1 MSVERRLGLCVL
13 RELRGKPEC
22 PAGCS
27 KVQRDADPGGCAQ
40 PYGWNQKKTG
50 GNGAEGGAGRVGTVQ
65 HPGVGGRPGG
75 RGFGFSP
82 PLCGDWKRRA
92 HGGGRN
98 AEDRQADSDA
108 DDGEARGCGAVSVRP
123 REYGSERV
131 QRTRQQGGE
140 KRDANLE
147 AGIYTQTRC
156 RSAAV
161 PTGPTKNATRDPRPA
176 REAAHE
182 GGQHRTGRG
191 NGVPQLKGE
200 QPRPDNFVDERCG
213 AGRHVQEEE
222 QPPPAHGAWYRT
234 RQGASSWRRSVL

>member
-1 MSVERRLGLCVL
+1 
-13 RELRGKPEC
+13 
-22 PAGCS
+22 GCD

-50 GNGAEGGAGRVGTVQ
+50 GNSAKGGAGRVGSVQ
-65 HPGVGGRPGG
+65 QPGVGGRPSG
-75 RGFGFSP
+75 RVFGFSP

-108 DDGEARGCGAVSVRP
+108 DDGEARGCGAISVRP

-131 QRTRQQGGE
+131 QRTRQQEGE

-147 AGIYTQTRC
+147 GGIVMQPRRRAAAFPAGP
-156 RSAAV
+156 
-161 PTGPTKNATRDPRPA
+161 PTNNVTRDPRPA

-200 QPRPDNFVDERCG
+200 QPRPDNFVDEGGG
-213 AGRHVQEEE
+213 AGRRVKKD
-222 QPPPAHGAWYRT
+222 
-234 RQGASSWRRSVL
+234 